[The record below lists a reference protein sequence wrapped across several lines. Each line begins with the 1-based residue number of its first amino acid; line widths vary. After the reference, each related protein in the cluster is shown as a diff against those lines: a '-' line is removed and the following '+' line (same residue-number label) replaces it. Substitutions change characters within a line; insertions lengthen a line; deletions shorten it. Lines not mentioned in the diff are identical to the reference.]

1 VFFIA
6 FFLVWAICAKVF
18 WYSPVDGMLESG
30 LGRTETDLLLCAIN
44 VAVWLGFAT
53 AYIWATGRRDQV
65 SYLRPRHNVARGL
78 AGGALAG
85 SAFLTKDLMRVLL
98 LGDRT
103 PDLGSISPVGFLSPF
118 VEEVVI
124 RGSSFNRPHG
134 TRDFGRPTSSRRSCS
149 SWSTC
154 QDGPSQAYRPLEI

>member
-85 SAFLTKDLMRVLL
+85 SAFLTKDLVRVLL
-98 LGDRT
+98 LGDRI

-118 VEEVVI
+118 LEEVVI
-124 RGSSFNRPHG
+124 KGIVLRQAARYMEFWKA
-134 TRDFGRPTSSRRSCS
+134 TSSRRGCS

-154 QDGPSQAYRPLEI
+154 QDGPSQAYCPLEI